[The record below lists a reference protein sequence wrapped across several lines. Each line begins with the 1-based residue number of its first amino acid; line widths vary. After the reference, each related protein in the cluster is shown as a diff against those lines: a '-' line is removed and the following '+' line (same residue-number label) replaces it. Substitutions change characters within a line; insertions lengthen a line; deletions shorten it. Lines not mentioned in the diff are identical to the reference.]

1 VIRKRSHKQSAS
13 SGIKVAGPDDRV
25 LRFSFKLFDAT
36 DDEVCPPIFRDGYT
50 RSLMSRLRDLSG
62 WRVSDFTNTKS
73 KSIRA
78 HPIDWDKTARPSG
91 FSQLNEQYQSY
102 MPWQFSVSS
111 NEHGRVHGII
121 IGECFYVIW
130 LDCNHV
136 VYS

>member
-1 VIRKRSHKQSAS
+1 MIKKRARKKIAS
-13 SGIKVAGPDDRV
+13 SGIKIAGHDDSA
-25 LRFSFKLFDAT
+25 LRFSFKLFDST
-36 DDEVCPPIFRDGYT
+36 DEEVCPATFREGYT
-50 RSLMSRLRDLSG
+50 QSLMSRLRDLSG
-62 WRVSDFTNTKS
+62 WRVSDFKNNES

-102 MPWQFSVSS
+102 MPWQFSVSA
-111 NEHGRVHGII
+111 NAHGRVHGII
-121 IGECFYVIW
+121 IGECFYIIW